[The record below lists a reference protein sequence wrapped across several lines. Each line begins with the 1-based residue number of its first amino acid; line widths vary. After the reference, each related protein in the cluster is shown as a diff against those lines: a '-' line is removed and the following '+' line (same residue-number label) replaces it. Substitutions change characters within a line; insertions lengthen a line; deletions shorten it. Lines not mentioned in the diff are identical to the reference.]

1 MATTVRSTD
10 EQTSA
15 ATRLLRNY
23 VHGQWQEVAGAE
35 TLEVRNPATGAV
47 LARVPLST
55 TADVDRAAAAARA
68 AFPGWRA
75 TPVLERARYLFKF
88 RDLLEEHLEE
98 LALIL
103 VDEVGKALPDAR
115 AEIRRS
121 IEMVEVATGMPSLMM
136 GSNLE
141 DISRGIDCDSVRQPI
156 GVFAAIAPYN
166 FPAMVPM
173 WFLPFAIAAG
183 NTFIL
188 KPSEQVPLSAIRAF
202 ELLDQVGLPP
212 GVVNLVHGAREAVN
226 GLLHNKEI
234 NGISFVGSAATA
246 KYVYATA
253 AANGKRVQALGG
265 AKNHLVV
272 MADCELERTLDAINS
287 SAFGAAGQRCL
298 AGSVVV
304 AVGEAYEPLKAGL
317 LRTAAALKVQDGH
330 REDTDVGPVVSQTHK
345 GKVADWIQKGV
356 DEGAD
361 LILDGR
367 KAEAAGN
374 GDGCFLGPS
383 IFDNVTPNME
393 IAKEEIFGPV
403 LAIVRAKDLDEA
415 LTIINASRYGN
426 ATSIFTTSGKAV
438 RQFKYSVQAG
448 MIGVNIGVAAP
459 MAFFTFTGWKDSFFG
474 DLHAHGSD
482 AIQFFTEKKVIISR
496 WF

>member
-1 MATTVRSTD
+1 MATTVRSTE

-35 TLEVRNPATGAV
+35 TLEVRNPATGQI

-55 TADVDRAAAAARA
+55 AADVGRAAAAARA

-88 RDLLEEHLEE
+88 RNLLEEHLEE
-98 LALIL
+98 LAVIL

-234 NGISFVGSAATA
+234 NGVSFVGSAATA

-272 MADCELERTLDAINS
+272 MADCDLERTLDAINS

-304 AVGEAYEPLKAGL
+304 AVGDAYEPLKAGL

-330 REDTDVGPVVSQTHK
+330 LEDTDVGPVVSQTHK
-345 GKVADWIQKGV
+345 GKVAEWIQKGV

-367 KAEAAGN
+367 TAAAAGD

-383 IFDNVTPNME
+383 IFDNVMPNME